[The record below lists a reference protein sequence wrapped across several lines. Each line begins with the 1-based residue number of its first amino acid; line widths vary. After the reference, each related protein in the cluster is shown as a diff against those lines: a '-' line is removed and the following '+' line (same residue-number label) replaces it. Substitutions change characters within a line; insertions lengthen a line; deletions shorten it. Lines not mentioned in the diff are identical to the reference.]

1 MSQSI
6 KLSAKKILAVIF
18 AVQCTVFLSA
28 VASTFGVLDGIV
40 RDKENEQPIPGA
52 TIFILQSQQGRVT
65 DADGRFVIY
74 NVPAGKYTV
83 RIQMIGY
90 RTVVYENVEI
100 TANLRTSLK
109 ITLEQSAVEL
119 SEIVVQAERPL
130 IQKDVIGTM
139 HTVSALEFKS
149 LPITNPQDVLA
160 FKPGTTLEGNVRGG
174 KTSEV
179 VYFIDGLP
187 AQDVLQG
194 TFGADIPT
202 SSVVELTFQTGGFEA
217 EYGNAQ
223 SGIVNIVTKSGSNE
237 TQAMARFLKDNWVGG
252 TEHNQETEA
261 EIALSG
267 PIVKD
272 KLFYFISST
281 YNQNGTRWWLDF
293 QNFYSLPITRT
304 LSWFGKVDY
313 LINPSMKLSTQ
324 LLYSYKDW
332 RDYEFSWRFNLDG
345 LPLQRREIFRTSY
358 NFTHTLSEKTY
369 YDVRLSLYQNHF
381 HIGPDDKPAFD
392 PGRIFQYDM
401 FLQYIIDG
409 EKMLW
414 SNSVQRIYTIRSD
427 ITTQVISNTTLKMGG
442 DFNYYELDN
451 ALEKYEPQRTYFGKP
466 LLLEKPLNYSTAF
479 RYFPKSGSAFVQSKY
494 EVENAT
500 VSLGIRY
507 DFLNPTAKRPAYEF
521 VPIRPNEYRLRLN
534 RLVPAR
540 IKHQI
545 SPRFGVSV
553 PYRED
558 GFVYVNY
565 GYYFQYPLFTYLFSG
580 LDIVTA
586 QRGASALMG
595 NPNLEPE
602 RTKAWEISVKQ
613 VVKENVVFSATYFR
627 KESSNLIDAKTFIAT
642 DSKVAGDYGFAEFVN
657 NPYAEA
663 RGVELVL
670 SRNRGGIVTGS
681 VSYTF
686 MEAMGLSESATQGL
700 NYRQWGFTP
709 ANTLFYLSWDQR
721 HTIKVNATFHLPLGI
736 EANTFLHSFTGRP
749 YTYYPS
755 RDGFTPTNPNQVF
768 IPNNERMN
776 GYTNLDVKF
785 TKSFSFDYARSTDVT
800 FFVDVRN
807 ALDKRNVKWMDS
819 SGKIGGELEDPSGFY
834 IGRRTRTG
842 MSVEIGL

>member
-1 MSQSI
+1 MKTTLFTLVRNTSS
-6 KLSAKKILAVIF
+6 SSF
-18 AVQCTVFLSA
+18 AICFLLPLTMFA
-28 VASTFGVLDGIV
+28 GTFGILEGTVLD
-40 RDKENEQPIPGA
+40 RDNHQPIPGA
-52 TIFILQSQQGRVT
+52 TIVITQTQQGKVT
-65 DADGRFVIY
+65 DAEGRFVIY
-74 NVPAGKYTV
+74 TVPAGKYTV
-83 RIQMIGY
+83 RVMMIGY
-90 RTVVYENVEI
+90 RPVVYENVEI
-100 TANLRTSLK
+100 TANLRTTLK
-109 ITLEQSAVEL
+109 IEMAPSAVEL
-119 SEIVVQAERPL
+119 SEIVVRAERPL

-139 HTVSALEFKS
+139 HTVSALEFKT

-237 TQAMARFLKDNWVGG
+237 PETMVRFLKDNWVGG

-261 EIALSG
+261 ELAFSG
-267 PIVKD
+267 PLLRD
-272 KLFYFISST
+272 KLFYFVSST

-293 QNFYSLPITRT
+293 QKFYPLPIATT
-304 LSWFGKVDY
+304 FSGFGKIDY
-313 LINPSMKLSTQ
+313 LVDPSMKLSTQ

-332 RDYEFSWRFNLDG
+332 REYEFSWRFNLDG
-345 LPLQRREIFRTSY
+345 LPLQRREVIRSSS
-358 NFTHTLSEKTY
+358 NFTHTISEKTY
-369 YDVRLSLYQNHF
+369 YDIRFSIYQNHF
-381 HIGPDDKPAFD
+381 RIGPDERTIFD
-392 PGRIFQYDM
+392 PGKIYQYDM
-401 FLQYIIDG
+401 FLQYIING
-409 EKMLW
+409 KKMLW
-414 SNSVQRIYTIRSD
+414 TNSIQRIFTLRSD
-427 ITTQVISNTTLKMGG
+427 ITTQIISNTTLKAGG

-451 ALEKYEPQRTYFGKP
+451 AIEKYEPQKTYFGKP
-466 LLLEKPLNYSTAF
+466 LPLEKPLNYSTAF

-494 EVENAT
+494 EVDNAT
-500 VSLGIRY
+500 VSFGIRY

-565 GYYFQYPLFTYLFSG
+565 GYYFQYPLFSYLFSG

-602 RTKAWEISVKQ
+602 RTKTWEISVKQ
-613 VVKENVVFSATYFR
+613 VIKENVVFSATYFR

-642 DSKVAGDYGFAEFVN
+642 DSKVAGDFGFAEFVN

-663 RGVELVL
+663 RGLELVL
-670 SRNRGGIVTGS
+670 SRSRGEVLTGS

-700 NYRQWGFTP
+700 NFRQWGFKP
-709 ANTLFYLSWDQR
+709 INTLFYLSWDQR
-721 HTIKVNATFHLPLGI
+721 HTIKVNATLQLPFGI
-736 EANTFLHSFTGRP
+736 QANVFFHSFTGRP

-755 RDGFTPTNPNQVF
+755 RDGLTPANPNQEF
-768 IPNNERMN
+768 IPNNERMS

-785 TKSFSFDYARSTDVT
+785 IKMFTFDFARSTNVT

-819 SGKIGGELEDPSGFY
+819 SGKIGGELEDPGGFH

-842 MSVEIGL
+842 MTVEIGL